1 MVLVDSSIWIAHFRS
16 AQAELADLLAGGL
29 VFMHPFVCGE
39 LACGNLKDRVALL
52 SDLSALPQAH
62 RASDT
67 EVMHLI
73 DVRRL
78 WGKGLGWIDAHLLAS
93 ALVSG
98 CRFWTLDKKLESA
111 AFDLALSY
119 QIRVS

>member
-1 MVLVDSSIWIAHFRS
+1 VLPSEAFIERLH
-16 AQAELADLLAGGL
+16 LLGQ
-29 VFMHPFVCGE
+29 
-39 LACGNLKDRVALL
+39 RVIDL